1 MSHHN
6 IEDFKPL
13 SVSPNFGVLARPT
26 YSAEATGETSPEP
39 WIFTLRLLTENRLVS
54 LVTSTNSRPNLFMD
68 KPENE
73 L

>member
-26 YSAEATGETSPEP
+26 GVRLGLLCIACLWFGEA
-39 WIFTLRLLTENRLVS
+39 
-54 LVTSTNSRPNLFMD
+54 
-68 KPENE
+68 
-73 L
+73 